1 MSMVFC
7 RGCAKEIH
15 STATACPQ
23 CGAPQM
29 VQQTPMMPGAVS
41 AQGNPYIEVLKKY
54 AVFTGRASRREYWM
68 FILINLGV
76 AIALGIIDALL
87 GAKGLIS
94 NVYTLAVFLPSLAAA
109 IRRMHDTDR
118 SGWWILLPIV
128 NIVFLAQD
136 SQPGDNRFGPNPK
149 GIN

>member
-7 RGCAKEIH
+7 RGCAKEI
-15 STATACPQ
+15 STLAKACPQ
-23 CGAPQM
+23 CGAPQASE
-29 VQQTPMMPGAVS
+29 QAFTAPNAGA

-54 AVFTGRASRREYWM
+54 AVFSGRASRREYWM
-68 FILINLGV
+68 FILINV
-76 AIALGIIDALL
+76 AIGIGFMVIDALL
-87 GAKGLIS
+87 GTKGILNNIYS
-94 NVYTLAVFLPSLAAA
+94 LAVFLPGLGAA

-136 SQPGDNRFGPNPK
+136 STPGVNRFGPNPK

>member
-7 RGCAKEIH
+7 RGCAKEI
-15 STATACPQ
+15 SSLAVACPQ
-23 CGAPQM
+23 CGAPQ
-29 VQQTPMMPGAVS
+29 VFQPTRTTSNAVPET
-41 AQGNPYIEVLKKY
+41 GNPYLEVLKKY

-76 AIALGIIDALL
+76 AIVLGVIDAVL
-87 GAKGLIS
+87 GAKGIIS
-94 NVYTLAVFLPSLAAA
+94 NFYSLAVFLPSIAAA
-109 IRRMHDTDR
+109 IRRMHDTNR

>member
-23 CGAPQM
+23 CGAPQAF
-29 VQQTPMMPGAVS
+29 QPTPALS
-41 AQGNPYIEVLKKY
+41 AGIPETGNPYLEVLKKY
-54 AVFTGRASRREYWM
+54 TVFTGRASRREYWM
-68 FILINLGV
+68 FILINLG
-76 AIALGIIDALL
+76 IAVLLGIVDALL
-87 GAKGLIS
+87 GAKGFIS
-94 NVYTLAVFLPSLAAA
+94 NAYSLAMFVPSIAAA
-109 IRRMHDTDR
+109 IRRMHDTNR

>member
-7 RGCAKEIH
+7 SGCAKEIH
-15 STATACPQ
+15 STAAACPQ
-23 CGAPQM
+23 CGAPQLSK
-29 VQQTPMMPGAVS
+29 QAFTAPNAG

-54 AVFTGRASRREYWM
+54 AVFNGRASRREYWM
-68 FILINLGV
+68 FILINLGIS
-76 AIALGIIDALL
+76 IAFIVLDTLLQTPGIF
-87 GAKGLIS
+87 S
-94 NVYTLAVFLPSLAAA
+94 NIYSLAVFLPGLAAA

-136 SQPGDNRFGPNPK
+136 SQPGVNRFGPNPK